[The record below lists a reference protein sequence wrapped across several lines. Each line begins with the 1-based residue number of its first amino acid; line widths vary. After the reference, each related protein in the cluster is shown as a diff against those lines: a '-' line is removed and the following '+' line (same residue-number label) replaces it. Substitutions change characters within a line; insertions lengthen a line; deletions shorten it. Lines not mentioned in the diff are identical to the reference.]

1 MLLLTPRRTT
11 PLGSS
16 FGLFSSADA
25 LTIAGF
31 RLFNL
36 SLRTPLRLG
45 DLRLE
50 VGTKFAVPFRD
61 MALLREKRKLEPAKV
76 ILKPAKRRGKKISSL
91 GAW

>member
-1 MLLLTPRRTT
+1 M
-11 PLGSS
+11 
-16 FGLFSSADA
+16 
-25 LTIAGF
+25 
-31 RLFNL
+31 
-36 SLRTPLRLG
+36 
-45 DLRLE
+45 E